1 MYSNRAIHKIESHT
15 KKDQFKAVICK
26 HAKGNLLRRYNFFF
40 SLAAQRN
47 YICAEWESQRCFFS
61 FFMRAMHKK
70 FTHFF
75 FISSSSFGCSFL
87 FACVFRE
94 AQIKAKNS
102 TVENFIFYSF
112 CGDFFQHGFLIPQR
126 HIESKCAKRMCFF
139 FSAVFS

>member
-1 MYSNRAIHKIESHT
+1 MCGVGKSEIFY
-15 KKDQFKAVICK
+15 
-26 HAKGNLLRRYNFFF
+26 
-40 SLAAQRN
+40 
-47 YICAEWESQRCFFS
+47 S

-139 FSAVFS
+139 FLGSISLNFIQFSTNMNQIRAKGEKKCFACITGKE